1 MKKREV
7 KKGKKKNWRKSKGKV
22 GNHVK
27 RRAKE
32 IEGKGWKYGVDVT
45 Q

>member
-1 MKKREV
+1 MEKISQKREN
-7 KKGKKKNWRKSKGKV
+7 KNWRKSKGKK

-27 RRAKE
+27 RRVKE